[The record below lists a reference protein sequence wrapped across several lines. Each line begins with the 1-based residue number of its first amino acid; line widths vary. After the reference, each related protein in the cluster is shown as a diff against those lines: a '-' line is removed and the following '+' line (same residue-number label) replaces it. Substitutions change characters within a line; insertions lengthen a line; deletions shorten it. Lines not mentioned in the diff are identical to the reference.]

1 MPNTAPHVDYEA
13 VFKSAPGSYLLLAP
27 DLTILGVDDA
37 YLTATMTSRE
47 AIVGRFLFDVFPDDP
62 NDPGATGVRN
72 LHASLLRAI
81 VSKQPDRMAVQRYP
95 IRRPAEAGGGFEV
108 RYWSPLNS
116 PVLGEDGEVR
126 YLIHWVEDVTE
137 LVRLK
142 EESEAAI
149 AKRERELRASASKI
163 EAEVFLRN
171 EAIEANRLLAE
182 SQTRLRLL
190 TDALPQIIWTAA
202 PDGRIEYCNER
213 WTDWTGLPVEAAL
226 GDGWTTVLHADDLEP
241 TTQAWATSA
250 GAGTERHEH
259 SQRFRMRDGTYRWVL
274 STAVSQRDGD
284 GRVLRWYGVTTDIH
298 DRVTAEQ
305 QWRQAQRLQAA
316 GKLAGGVAHEVNN
329 MMTVVLGFGA
339 LMRERLKGDPA
350 SDDIEQMIRAADRA
364 AGVTKQL
371 LAYSRQQQLDPVV
384 VDLQTIVRELAPAL
398 ERVLGSDRR
407 LVIGWSEPIYVRV
420 DRGQVEQVLINL
432 VANARDATKT
442 DGEIRIEV
450 GRRFVD
456 HAELERQH
464 EAEIIPGEFAWV
476 RVQDRGIGMDAET
489 VSQVFEPFFTTK
501 AVGEGTG
508 LGLSM
513 VYGIVRQHGGYVMI
527 DSQVDV
533 GTTVT
538 VHLPLARAPM
548 ESGEETSL
556 PSATR
561 GSGRILVVEDEP
573 MVRALARRAL
583 ERQGYDVVV
592 VTDGAA
598 ALWLLEAGRI
608 DLVLTDVVM
617 PRMTG
622 KELADRVWDQ
632 YPGLPVLFM
641 TGYSSDDVL
650 RRGLVVAGA
659 SFIQK
664 PFSPEALVE
673 AVGRLLD
680 SGERVKAGL

>member
-1 MPNTAPHVDYEA
+1 MPDSAHRVDYQA
-13 VFKSAPGSYLLLAP
+13 VFNSAPGSYLLLAP
-27 DLTILGVDDA
+27 DLTIIGVDDA
-37 YLTATMTSRE
+37 YLAATMTSRE

-81 VSKQPDRMAVQRYP
+81 VSKQPHRMAVQRYP

-108 RYWSPLNS
+108 RYWSPLNT

-137 LVRLK
+137 FVRLK
-142 EESEAAI
+142 EESAAAI
-149 AKRERELRASASKI
+149 AKGERELRASASKI
-163 EAEVFLRN
+163 EVEVFLRN

-182 SQTRLRLL
+182 SETRLRLL
-190 TDALPQIIWTAA
+190 TDALPQIIWTAT

-226 GDGWTTVLHADDLEP
+226 GDRWTTVLHPDDLEP
-241 TTQAWATSA
+241 TTRAWATSA

-274 STAVSQRDGD
+274 STAVSQRDAD

-339 LMRERLKGDPA
+339 MIRERLKGDPA

-384 VDLQTIVRELAPAL
+384 IDLQTIVRELAPAL

-407 LVIGWSEPIYVRV
+407 LVIGWSEPIFVRV

-432 VANARDATKT
+432 VANARDATRT
-442 DGEIRIEV
+442 DGEIRIEA

-476 RVQDRGIGMDAET
+476 SVKDQGIGMDAET

-513 VYGIVRQHGGYVMI
+513 VYGIAKQHGGYVMI
-527 DSQVDV
+527 ESQVGV

-538 VHLPLARAPM
+538 VHLPLAGAPK
-548 ESGEETSL
+548 ESGDEPSQ

-583 ERQGYDVVV
+583 ERHGYDVVV

-680 SGERVKAGL
+680 SRERVKAGL

>member
-1 MPNTAPHVDYEA
+1 MRAMRPKPTGR
-13 VFKSAPGSYLLLAP
+13 SGSRS
-27 DLTILGVDDA
+27 DA
-37 YLTATMTSRE
+37 DS
-47 AIVGRFLFDVFPDDP
+47 
-62 NDPGATGVRN
+62 
-72 LHASLLRAI
+72 
-81 VSKQPDRMAVQRYP
+81 
-95 IRRPAEAGGGFEV
+95 
-108 RYWSPLNS
+108 
-116 PVLGEDGEVR
+116 
-126 YLIHWVEDVTE
+126 
-137 LVRLK
+137 
-142 EESEAAI
+142 
-149 AKRERELRASASKI
+149 
-163 EAEVFLRN
+163 
-171 EAIEANRLLAE
+171 
-182 SQTRLRLL
+182 
-190 TDALPQIIWTAA
+190 
-202 PDGRIEYCNER
+202 
-213 WTDWTGLPVEAAL
+213 
-226 GDGWTTVLHADDLEP
+226 WTT
-241 TTQAWATSA
+241 
-250 GAGTERHEH
+250 R
-259 SQRFRMRDGTYRWVL
+259 
-274 STAVSQRDGD
+274 
-284 GRVLRWYGVTTDIH
+284 
-298 DRVTAEQ
+298 
-305 QWRQAQRLQAA
+305 
-316 GKLAGGVAHEVNN
+316 
-329 MMTVVLGFGA
+329 
-339 LMRERLKGDPA
+339 
-350 SDDIEQMIRAADRA
+350 
-364 AGVTKQL
+364 
-371 LAYSRQQQLDPVV
+371 
-384 VDLQTIVRELAPAL
+384 
-398 ERVLGSDRR
+398 
-407 LVIGWSEPIYVRV
+407 
-420 DRGQVEQVLINL
+420 
-432 VANARDATKT
+432 
-442 DGEIRIEV
+442 
-450 GRRFVD
+450 
-456 HAELERQH
+456 ELERQH

-476 RVQDRGIGMDAET
+476 RVQDHGIGMDAET

-548 ESGEETSL
+548 ESGEETAL

-598 ALWLLEAGRI
+598 ALWLLDAGRI

-641 TGYSSDDVL
+641 TGYSRDDVL

-680 SGERVKAGL
+680 SGERVNAGL

>member
-1 MPNTAPHVDYEA
+1 
-13 VFKSAPGSYLLLAP
+13 
-27 DLTILGVDDA
+27 
-37 YLTATMTSRE
+37 
-47 AIVGRFLFDVFPDDP
+47 
-62 NDPGATGVRN
+62 
-72 LHASLLRAI
+72 
-81 VSKQPDRMAVQRYP
+81 
-95 IRRPAEAGGGFEV
+95 
-108 RYWSPLNS
+108 
-116 PVLGEDGEVR
+116 
-126 YLIHWVEDVTE
+126 
-137 LVRLK
+137 
-142 EESEAAI
+142 
-149 AKRERELRASASKI
+149 
-163 EAEVFLRN
+163 
-171 EAIEANRLLAE
+171 
-182 SQTRLRLL
+182 
-190 TDALPQIIWTAA
+190 
-202 PDGRIEYCNER
+202 
-213 WTDWTGLPVEAAL
+213 
-226 GDGWTTVLHADDLEP
+226 
-241 TTQAWATSA
+241 
-250 GAGTERHEH
+250 
-259 SQRFRMRDGTYRWVL
+259 
-274 STAVSQRDGD
+274 
-284 GRVLRWYGVTTDIH
+284 
-298 DRVTAEQ
+298 
-305 QWRQAQRLQAA
+305 
-316 GKLAGGVAHEVNN
+316 
-329 MMTVVLGFGA
+329 MMTVVLGFGE
-339 LMRERLKGDPA
+339 LMRERLEGDPA

-476 RVQDRGIGMDAET
+476 CVQDRGIGMDAET

-527 DSQVDV
+527 ESEVGV

-548 ESGEETSL
+548 ESGDETSL

-680 SGERVKAGL
+680 SGERVRAGL